1 MEAVK
6 ADADW
11 PLSFPI
17 TVKEQEADGID
28 LSDSSSVLWRDFPV
42 SGRYVTNDEG
52 LVACKISKVIKAK
65 RRGT

>member
-28 LSDSSSVLWRDFPV
+28 LSDSSSSSLARFP
-42 SGRYVTNDEG
+42 SQRS
-52 LVACKISKVIKAK
+52 L
-65 RRGT
+65 RHQR